1 MWKQQIFSETFLIM
15 ARAWN
20 VFSLFYQE
28 YKQNIVFL
36 KTSTLASSLKEIER
50 LILEL
55 KELFQVI
62 LDVPVKAYMGCDELI
77 KNANEKNRT
86 Q

>member
-1 MWKQQIFSETFLIM
+1 MCLILKKNFQDDFTQQVMGDPHIWKQQIFSETFFVM
-15 ARAWN
+15 SRAWN
-20 VFSLFYQE
+20 VFSPLYQE

-55 KELFQVI
+55 K
-62 LDVPVKAYMGCDELI
+62 
-77 KNANEKNRT
+77 
-86 Q
+86 